1 MKVFSSRRVYLL
13 IVCLCLIGVPALIVQ
28 AQTSNQNA
36 RQKKKGVPILS
47 PLQQRGLETLDGLS
61 LEARHVNNAAI
72 RADLQALIGDALWDF
87 DKPNARNIFI
97 DAFRSARTLEDEDEA
112 RAVQT
117 QILKHVWRRD
127 RPLAEELMKQL
138 SAGKTEKTAEAAGA
152 SALSSQFGI
161 QSSDPTIQQ
170 KLDLAKNL
178 LEDDPAAA
186 ANLIGDSLQREVSF
200 TGINQ
205 LSQLK
210 LKDPE
215 TANRIFD
222 RALSQL
228 PSMPTSSALTAA
240 IAMAE
245 YLSPNCAL
253 CARKAFDPAVAEV
266 YYTSALGTLRRSLGE
281 GPTALPLKPD
291 IQQKVVQYFH
301 EMQALLALTLTRFS
315 RPTEL
320 VELQTIFRDKLQ
332 SLAPPKQRSLQ
343 AREQNQNA
351 PDRFEQIFSSADSI
365 RDQEQHD
372 MALFNT
378 VQLALR
384 QEPTDEMMERL
395 EEKIEKIETKNL
407 HDKAWSYLKIRGVE
421 KLITSGEFDKAY
433 GLSLKLPD
441 PVTRAKALRM
451 LSGAVA
457 KKGSETLRSSD
468 LLTDALDSLRK
479 ANSSIERSQILF
491 KITSDFVSLKD
502 YDHAFDAL
510 QFSSG
515 SLALLEKKDFEEI
528 VGEAVPNSLF
538 EYGGTFGRLGNV
550 DFDKTMFS
558 AQSIKWREFRLAA
571 GITSCRGVL
580 SRGKQP

>member
-1 MKVFSSRRVYLL
+1 MKVFSRPRVYLL
-13 IVCLCLIGVPALIVQ
+13 IICSILMGVPALIVS
-28 AQTSNQNA
+28 AQTSNRENT
-36 RQKKKGVPILS
+36 RQKKKDVPVLS

-61 LEARHVNNAAI
+61 LEARHIENAAI

-97 DAFRSARTLEDEDEA
+97 DAFKNARTLEDEDEA

-127 RPLAEELMKQL
+127 RSLADELMKQL
-138 SAGKTEKTAEAAGA
+138 AAGKTQKTSEAGAA
-152 SALSSQFGI
+152 SALSSQFGM
-161 QSSDPTIQQ
+161 QASDPAIQQ

-186 ANLIGDSLQREVSF
+186 ANLIGDSLKREVSF

-240 IAMAE
+240 IAMAD

-253 CARKAFDPAVAEV
+253 CAQKTFDPAVADV
-266 YYTSALGTLRRSLGE
+266 YYTSALRTLRRSLGE
-281 GPTALPLKPD
+281 GPGAIPLKPEV
-291 IQQKVVQYFH
+291 QQKVIQYFH

-320 VELQTIFRDKLQ
+320 AELQTIFREKVQ

-351 PDRFEQIFSSADSI
+351 PDRFDQLFRSADSI

-372 MALFNT
+372 KALFNM
-378 VQLALR
+378 VQMALR
-384 QEPTDEMMERL
+384 QEPTDELMERL
-395 EEKIEKIETKNL
+395 EEKIEKIETKDL
-407 HDKAWSYLKIRGVE
+407 HDRAWSYLKIRGVG
-421 KLITSGEFDKAY
+421 KLIMGGEFDGAY
-433 GLSLKLPD
+433 ALSIKLPD

-451 LSGAVA
+451 LSAAVA

-468 LLTDALDSLRK
+468 LPVTLSALRIMITPLTP
-479 ANSSIERSQILF
+479 
-491 KITSDFVSLKD
+491 
-502 YDHAFDAL
+502 
-510 QFSSG
+510 FSSRR
-515 SLALLEKKDFEEI
+515 
-528 VGEAVPNSLF
+528 EA
-538 EYGGTFGRLGNV
+538 
-550 DFDKTMFS
+550 
-558 AQSIKWREFRLAA
+558 WR
-571 GITSCRGVL
+571 S
-580 SRGKQP
+580 